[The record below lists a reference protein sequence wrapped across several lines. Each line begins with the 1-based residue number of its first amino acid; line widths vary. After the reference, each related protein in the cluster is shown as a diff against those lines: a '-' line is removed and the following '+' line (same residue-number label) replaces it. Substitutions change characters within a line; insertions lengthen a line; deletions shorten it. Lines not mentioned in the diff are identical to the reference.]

1 MQFCPFCFAREK
13 IINSA
18 LNSWQTSDKIPT
30 ETISPD
36 LLKTK
41 MHYRLPHQRSWYQV
55 DTHALLLKS
64 LDTLLTKYIYLL
76 SHSNIFRHNLLT
88 HTWSQNILASDLK
101 TNIFVLSS
109 HILPWYS
116 TCSRHTHLISW
127 PLFFWS
133 SVHYLW
139 SPDILLTRRQ
149 TSSSLLAHH
158 FADNQTYSSTS
169 PDI

>member
-88 HTWSQNILASDLK
+88 HTWSQNILPLSSDQYSSELLTRLWPQDK
-101 TNIFVLSS
+101 HFCFIFSHTPLILHMLQTHSPDLLTSILLIFCPLPLISWHSPDPQTNIF
-109 HILPWYS
+109 
-116 TCSRHTHLISW
+116 
-127 PLFFWS
+127 
-133 SVHYLW
+133 
-139 SPDILLTRRQ
+139 
-149 TSSSLLAHH
+149 
-158 FADNQTYSSTS
+158 
-169 PDI
+169 